1 MTQRLQIIA
10 SSNFK
15 KPLFSKWQKIHV
27 LLDPIEMENLLE
39 HLLPLAILN
48 NSEVVPWG
56 KIFLQIDAFMN
67 TYQKYIDILQGKIP
81 KQKIGLSYAL
91 SEQIDNFRA
100 VTVAPDKYI
109 CRAVQ
114 PDVHMQAHEFLLD
127 SGGQILPQVFSN
139 EAISWGVQ
147 FSYPAIF
154 QDSYTMEVFQTT
166 RKPFSGWQLFS
177 SIRGWIRNHS
187 VPLPI
192 NFQGKIIHT
201 PIRIG
206 REAATWIANYI
217 DREKLDVCGNTLSKI
232 CQVQTI

>member
-1 MTQRLQIIA
+1 MTQKLEIIP

-15 KPLFSKWQKIHV
+15 KPLFSKWQKIQV
-27 LLDPIEMENLLE
+27 LLDPVEMEKLLQ
-39 HLLPLAILN
+39 HLSPLAIIN
-48 NSEVVPWG
+48 SSEVVPWE
-56 KIFLQIDAFMN
+56 KISVQVDEFI
-67 TYQKYIDILQGKIP
+67 TIYQKYVDMLRGKIP

-100 VTVAPDKYI
+100 VSVAPGKYI

-127 SGGQILPQVFSN
+127 SGGRMLPQVFSN
-139 EAISWGVQ
+139 EAICWGVQ
-147 FSYPAIF
+147 LSYPAIF
-154 QDSYTMEVFQTT
+154 QDGYIMEVFQAT

-177 SIRGWIRNHS
+177 SIRSWMRNHT

-192 NFQGKIIHT
+192 HFKEKIIYL

-206 REAATWIANYI
+206 REASTWIANHI
-217 DREKLDVCGNTLSKI
+217 DREKLDICKNTLSKI
-232 CQVQTI
+232 CQRQTI